1 MVSKYASSCIRFIV
15 CAEMAGE
22 NMCKGSFNN
31 YVDNKKG
38 EGVSRQSMLG
48 HVKKCRNHLKG

>member
-1 MVSKYASSCIRFIV
+1 MKIRLKWFQSSCIRFIV

-31 YVDNKKG
+31 YVDKKKG
-38 EGVSRQSMLG
+38 EGTSSKSMLG
-48 HVKKCRNHLKG
+48 QVKKGK